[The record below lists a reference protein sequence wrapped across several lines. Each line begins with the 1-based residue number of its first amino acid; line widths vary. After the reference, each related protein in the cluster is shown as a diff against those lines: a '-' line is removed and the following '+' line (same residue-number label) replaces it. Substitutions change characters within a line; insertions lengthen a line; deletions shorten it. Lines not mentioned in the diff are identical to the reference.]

1 MVDGGGPPVTVRSAH
16 SVRAVR
22 RPGPVQAFGWAGYV
36 ADTWRLIGPRQTGA
50 MNDQRLGAAVRLIRI
65 RRRWRQRDLAA
76 AARVST
82 STVSRLERGHLGS
95 LSVNVIRRIATVLDI
110 RVDLLGRWRAGDLD
124 RLLNSRHSA
133 LHEAVARAFR
143 ADVPDWTIRPEVS
156 FSISGE
162 RGIVDVVAWH
172 PARRALL
179 IIELKTDIVDVN
191 DLVGGVDRKRRLAGR
206 IAAEL
211 GYHPLTVST
220 WVVVAPG
227 RTNRRRIAVHGA
239 MLRAAFPVDGRGVRC
254 WLRDPDRAIDALSLW
269 PESHAET
276 VRSDP
281 APVRRVRRPSE
292 RVS

>member
-1 MVDGGGPPVTVRSAH
+1 MD
-16 SVRAVR
+16 
-22 RPGPVQAFGWAGYV
+22 
-36 ADTWRLIGPRQTGA
+36 
-50 MNDQRLGAAVRLIRI
+50 DQRLGAAIRLIRI
-65 RRRWRQRDLAA
+65 RSRWGQRDLAA

-95 LSVNVIRRIATVLDI
+95 LSVDVIRRIAAVLDI
-110 RVDLLGRWRAGDLD
+110 RVDLRGRWRAGDLD
-124 RLLNSRHSA
+124 RLLNARHSA
-133 LHEAVARAFR
+133 LHEAVARSFR
-143 ADVPDWTIRPEVS
+143 ADLPPWTIRPEVS
-156 FSISGE
+156 FSIYGE

-179 IIELKTDIVDVN
+179 IIELKTDTVDVN

-211 GYHPLTVST
+211 GYQPLTVST

-239 MLRAAFPVDGRGVRC
+239 MLRAAFPVDGRGVRR
-254 WLRDPDRAIDALSLW
+254 WLRDPGHAIDALSLW

-276 VRSDP
+276 ARSDP
-281 APVRRVRRPSE
+281 VPVRRVRPPSE

>member
-1 MVDGGGPPVTVRSAH
+1 
-16 SVRAVR
+16 
-22 RPGPVQAFGWAGYV
+22 
-36 ADTWRLIGPRQTGA
+36 LIGPRQTGV
-50 MNDQRLGAAVRLIRI
+50 MDDQRLGAAVRLIRI
-65 RRRWRQRDLAA
+65 RRHWRQRDLAA

-95 LSVNVIRRIATVLDI
+95 LSVDAVRRIAAVLDI

-124 RLLNSRHSA
+124 RLLNARHSA
-133 LHEAVARAFR
+133 LHEAVARTFR
-143 ADVPDWTIRPEVS
+143 ADLPDWTIRPEVS
-156 FSISGE
+156 FSIYGE

-211 GYHPLTVST
+211 GYQPLTVST

-239 MLRAAFPVDGRGVRC
+239 MLRAAFPVDGRGVRR
-254 WLRDPDRAIDALSLW
+254 WLGDPDRAIDALALW
-269 PESHAET
+269 PESHAQT

-281 APVRRVRRPSE
+281 APVRRVRRASE
-292 RVS
+292 AAS

>member
-1 MVDGGGPPVTVRSAH
+1 MD
-16 SVRAVR
+16 
-22 RPGPVQAFGWAGYV
+22 
-36 ADTWRLIGPRQTGA
+36 
-50 MNDQRLGAAVRLIRI
+50 DQRLGAAVRLIRI

-95 LSVNVIRRIATVLDI
+95 LSVDAIRWIAAVLDI

-124 RLLNSRHSA
+124 RLLNARHSA

-143 ADVPDWTIRPEVS
+143 ADLPDWTIRPEVS
-156 FSISGE
+156 FSIYGE

-191 DLVGGVDRKRRLAGR
+191 DLVGGVDRKRRLAAR

-211 GYHPLTVST
+211 GYQPLTVST

-239 MLRAAFPVDGRGVRC
+239 MLRAAFPVDGRGVRR
-254 WLRDPDRAIDALSLW
+254 WLRDPDRAIAALSLW
-269 PESHAET
+269 PESHAQT

-281 APVRRVRRPSE
+281 VPVRRVRRPSE